1 MEEGEAGEAGMAEQK
16 VVVMAPPPE
25 EQPSS
30 EQQQPAPF
38 SLQNIVDDFSLQS
51 QGIRFRAGREMRI
64 YEQPSGGQLILEGGA
79 RGDASRSV
87 DVGEEEKAP
96 EEDDDDDYKIRD
108 DSGTIL
114 IKSTTDH
121 GYAFSFLRATYR

>member
-1 MEEGEAGEAGMAEQK
+1 MEEGVAEEAGMTEQK
-16 VVVMAPPPE
+16 VVVSMAPPE
-25 EQPSS
+25 EQPP
-30 EQQQPAPF
+30 QQPQF

-64 YEQPSGGQLILEGGA
+64 YEQLSGGQLILEGGTG
-79 RGDASRSV
+79 GDVSRTV
-87 DVGEEEKAP
+87 DGGDGNGDEEEKAP
-96 EEDDDDDYKIRD
+96 EDDDNGKIRD
-108 DSGTIL
+108 NNGTIL